1 MAEYLTKL
9 VREIEPYV
17 PGEQRA
23 DRKYIKLNTN
33 ENPYPPSPRVKEG
46 IYTELDRLRLY
57 PDPECNLLKSAI
69 SKEFN
74 VERYNVFI
82 GNGSD
87 EILAFA
93 FPAFFK
99 DGTVVFPNITYS
111 FYPVFA
117 NLFDTKYL
125 EMPLREDFS
134 INPLD
139 YNSRNYQRELIKSG
153 VPDEE
158 TKISGILISN
168 PNAPTGRGLRLSEIE
183 EILKNNL
190 ASVVLI
196 DEAYID
202 FGGESAI
209 ELIKKYPNLIVVMT
223 FSKSRSLAG
232 LRVGFAIGSKGLI
245 EALNK
250 IKNSFNSYTL
260 DRLSI
265 AGATA
270 SLQDKAY
277 FIETRDKIVSAR
289 ENLSNDLI
297 NLDFNVLP
305 SQANFIFVSHE
316 TIRAEHLFL
325 KLREEGVLVRYFKKP
340 LIDNYLRITIGTPEE
355 MKILT
360 HKIKEI
366 ILNVW
371 PKRKP

>member
-9 VREIEPYV
+9 AREIEPYV

-23 DRKYIKLNTN
+23 DREYIKLNTN
-33 ENPYPPSPRVKEG
+33 ENPYPPSTRVKEG
-46 IYTELDRLRLY
+46 IYTELERLRLY
-57 PDPECNLLKSAI
+57 PDPECNLLKTAI
-69 SKEFN
+69 SKE
-74 VERYNVFI
+74 YNVGKENIFI

-111 FYPVFA
+111 FYPVFS

-125 EMPLREDFS
+125 EIPLTEDFS
-134 INPLD
+134 INALD
-139 YNSRNYQRELIKSG
+139 YNNKNYRRELIKSG
-153 VPDEE
+153 APDCEV
-158 TKISGILISN
+158 KISGILIPN
-168 PNAPTGRGLRLSEIE
+168 PNAPTGRGLKLNEIE

-190 ASVVLI
+190 ERVVLI

-209 ELIKKYPNLIVVMT
+209 ELIKKYPNLLVAMT

-232 LRVGFAIGSKGLI
+232 LRVGFAIGNKVLI

-260 DRLSI
+260 DRLAI

-270 SLQDKAY
+270 SIQDSVY
-277 FIETRDKIVSAR
+277 FAETRDKIISTR
-289 ENLSNDLI
+289 DKITNDLI
-297 NLDFNVLP
+297 KLDFNVIP

-316 TIRAEHLFL
+316 SYKAEYLFL
-325 KLREEGVLVRYFKKP
+325 KLREEGVLVRYFNKP

-366 ILNVW
+366 ILNV
-371 PKRKP
+371 